1 MAEDYNNY
9 RFESQSKTSRDFVL
23 ANGDVISVI
32 NAGKTVARPSARK
45 RSLYLSVGGTIT
57 ARTTGEFIAPRTG
70 SSANLSVFRPFS
82 GMPAVSNDTRFLVQR
97 VGASSNFTLN
107 IGSSLNAGDIGT
119 FSGMAVR
126 GASGYFS
133 DAAGLNRESDR
144 RPAFLQGASNGVP
157 VQTKSPVD
165 AGVSGSD
172 PASAVASVLGG
183 GLDGIGI
190 GSGAGGS
197 AGPAK
202 TGTTRGPKR
211 NIVLSAS
218 DMENIKTYQL
228 GGETVVEGVSGDY
241 AVSGSYY
248 NGSVTVNT
256 GYHTAVEKNYY
267 YVPGI
272 VGGDGD
278 VVIDDGGSDGDYHF
292 GWIGIQP
299 VRPGYGWIEPWRPG
313 IIIDIPVWP
322 GDFEIVEDYGIQLTE
337 GRVDFDGSDISKIE
351 LEYSAK
357 VSFMVDTTNA
367 ASFTIYR
374 SVLGE
379 DGSCSLTAIQT
390 SSLVLNRETGYYEV
404 TTKGLLL
411 DAGEYYIS
419 IESTGPAPEDGSS
432 YSVSI
437 NDEVTEY
444 FTEGDNSD
452 DWTDLK
458 TAGEFGEVADL
469 GTLDEYS
476 FDVLCDWV
484 GYGDSVDYAGFTL
497 DSAARLSFSIDA
509 DDAVKFTIYQLIKDK
524 NGTYSLKAL
533 QTTTLSYDSEME
545 DYEAITKGLLL
556 QAGTYYISVQSTNAA
571 QGGSA
576 YYNIYLD
583 DENSDFF
590 TGGDNSD
597 DWTDMKTAGADGE
610 VGNVG
615 TLDECSF
622 EVLSDWVGYGDSID
636 YAGFTLD
643 NAAKLSFMIDATGAA
658 KFTIYR
664 LVQDKNGKYSLKAL
678 QATSLSYDKEFEE
691 YEATTK
697 ALLLEAGQYYISV
710 QSTNADQGGSA
721 EYNVYLND
729 EDTEFFTEGN
739 NGDDWTDLTTEGDFG
754 EVGDIGLVFD
764 GCFELAYDWVGFG
777 DAVDYMHFSLDSAAK
792 LSFMVDASD
801 VVKFSLC
808 QLVQDKNGT
817 YSLKELQSTTLTWDR
832 EMEYYEAVTK
842 ALQLARGDYYI
853 CVKSTNADQGGS
865 AYYSVCVNPEKSEFY
880 PVDDS
885 DSWSDLAELGPDGSV
900 GDLGWIDEYSE
911 ELYSDWTGCDAAD
924 YAKIS
929 LYNGA
934 KVSFNLDAD
943 AAAKFAI
950 YRLVLGKNGKYSLE
964 TLQTT
969 SLAWDKQSGT
979 YGATTKGL
987 LLEAGDYYV
996 SMQGTDASKGGASY
1010 TLSLNNGESVF
1021 FTEGDNYD
1029 DWTDLKTEGASGA
1042 VGYVG
1047 FLGDYIEDLT
1057 SGWVGFGD
1065 AVDYAGFTLDTAG
1078 EVSFSLDATDA
1089 ATFTI
1094 YKLVQAKNGTYSLT
1108 ALQTSAL
1115 KLDKASGLY
1124 VATTKGLLLD
1134 AGDYYFAVPSTNAP
1148 QGGGAYYNVNL
1159 NTPECTFFTD
1169 GYNDDDWTDLKTE
1182 GESGE
1187 VGYAGALD
1195 EYTSELVSD
1204 WVGYGD
1210 AVDYMGFYLFS
1221 AAEVSFSLDATDA
1234 ATFTIYQLVQAAN
1247 GTYSLKTLQ
1256 TTALTWDK
1264 QAGKYVATTKGLLLE
1279 GGDYYFAMQ
1288 STNAPQGGNA
1298 YYNVNLNTPACTFFT
1313 EGENWDDWTDLKESG
1328 DYGEVGDVGIVD
1340 EYTSELTSGWVGFGD
1355 AVDYMRF
1362 TTFNDAKLSFF
1373 LDATGEATFTVYQL
1387 VQARNGTYSLKTLQ
1401 TTALAWDKAAGQYAA
1416 TTKALE
1422 LEAGEYYFSL
1432 QSTNA
1437 AQGGSAYYN
1446 LSLNT
1451 AGSEFFETEDEY
1463 EYDISMREPQGDEDG
1478 IWYCEYPATCKI
1490 LPYDPIPVDAVAS
1503 TCEGSA
1509 SGLVDSSLTGTEQ
1522 QQTAASGLL
1531 A

>member
-1 MAEDYNNY
+1 MADDYNDY
-9 RFESQSKTSRDFVL
+9 RFENQSKTSRDFVL

-32 NAGKTVARPSARK
+32 NAGRTVARPSARK
-45 RSLYLSVGGTIT
+45 RSPYLFSDGMTV
-57 ARTTGEFIAPRTG
+57 ARATGDKFIAPRTG
-70 SSANLSVFRPFS
+70 SSASLSVSRSFN
-82 GMPAVSNDTRFLVQR
+82 GTPAVSNDTRFLVQR
-97 VGASSNFTLN
+97 VGAPANFTLN

-126 GASGYFS
+126 GASANSS

-144 RPAFLQGASNGVP
+144 RPAFLPGTSNGVP
-157 VQTKSPVD
+157 VQAKSPAG
-165 AGVSGSD
+165 AGVSDAES
-172 PASAVASVLGG
+172 ASAAAGVNNS

-190 GSGAGGS
+190 GSGSGNAAG
-197 AGPAK
+197 AAK

-211 NIVLSAS
+211 SLVLSAS

-228 GGETVVEGVSGDY
+228 GGGSAVEGVSGDY
-241 AVSGSYY
+241 AVSGSYS
-248 NGSVTVNT
+248 GSVTVNG

-278 VVIDDGGSDGDYHF
+278 VVIDDGGSEGDYHF

-313 IIIDIPVWP
+313 IIEVPVWP
-322 GDFEIVEDYGIQLTE
+322 GEFEIVEDYGIQLTE
-337 GRVDFDGSDISKIE
+337 GRVDFEGSDISKIE

-357 VSFMVDTTNA
+357 VSFMVDATNA

-390 SSLVLNRETGYYEV
+390 SNLVLNRETGYYEV

-411 DAGEYYIS
+411 DAGEYCIS
-419 IESTGPAPEDGSS
+419 IESTGPAPQDGSS

-458 TAGEFGEVADL
+458 TAGENGEVADL
-469 GTLDEYS
+469 GILDECS
-476 FDVLCDWV
+476 FDVLNDWV
-484 GYGDSVDYAGFTL
+484 GYGDSVDYGGFTL

-509 DDAVKFTIYQLIKDK
+509 DAAVKFTIYQLIKDK

-545 DYEAITKGLLL
+545 DYEAVTKGLLL
-556 QAGTYYISVQSTNAA
+556 QAGTYYISVQSTNAD

-576 YYNIYLD
+576 YYNVYLD
-583 DENSDFF
+583 DENTDFF

-597 DWTDMKTAGADGE
+597 DWTDLKTAGENGE

-636 YAGFTLD
+636 YAGFTL
-643 NAAKLSFMIDATGAA
+643 NSAAKLSFMIDATGAA

-678 QATSLSYDKEFEE
+678 QTTSLSYDREFED

-729 EDTEFFTEGN
+729 EDTEFFTEGY
-739 NGDDWTDLTTEGDFG
+739 NGDDWTDLKTEGEFG

-764 GCFELAYDWVGFG
+764 GCFELAYDWVGCG
-777 DAVDYMHFSLDSAAK
+777 DAVDYMHFTLDSAAK

-801 VVKFSLC
+801 VVKFSLY

-817 YSLKELQSTTLTWDR
+817 YSLKELQSTTLSYDR

-865 AYYSVCVNPEKSEFY
+865 ADYSVCINPEKSEFY

-885 DSWSDLAELGPDGSV
+885 DSWGDRAELGPNGSV

-929 LYNGA
+929 LFNGA
-934 KVSFNLDAD
+934 KVSFALSAD
-943 AAAKFAI
+943 AAAKFTI
-950 YRLVLGKNGKYSLE
+950 CRLVQDKYGKYSLE

-987 LLEAGDYYV
+987 LLEAGEYYV
-996 SMQGTDASKGGASY
+996 SMQATDASKGGASY
-1010 TLSLNNGESVF
+1010 TLSLNNEESVF
-1021 FTEGDNYD
+1021 FTEGDNCD

-1047 FLGDYIEDLT
+1047 YLSEYCEELT

-1065 AVDYAGFTLDTAG
+1065 AVDYAGFTLDSAG
-1078 EVSFSLDATDA
+1078 KVSFSLDATDA

-1094 YKLVQAKNGTYSLT
+1094 YRLVQAKNGAYSLT

-1115 KLDKASGLY
+1115 KFDKASGLY

-1134 AGDYYFAVPSTNAP
+1134 AGEYYFAVQSTNAP

-1159 NTPECTFFTD
+1159 NTPECTFYTD
-1169 GYNDDDWTDLKTE
+1169 GYNGDDWTDLKTE

-1204 WVGYGD
+1204 WVGFGD
-1210 AVDYMGFYLFS
+1210 AADYMGFYLFN
-1221 AAEVSFSLDATDA
+1221 AAEVSFMLDATDA
-1234 ATFTIYQLVQAAN
+1234 ATFTVYQLVQAAN
-1247 GTYSLKTLQ
+1247 GTYSLKALQ

-1279 GGDYYFAMQ
+1279 GGDYYFSMQ
-1288 STNAPQGGNA
+1288 STNAAQGGSA
-1298 YYNVNLNTPACTFFT
+1298 YYNVNLNMPDCTFFT
-1313 EGENWDDWTDLKESG
+1313 DGENWDDWTDLKESG

-1340 EYTSELTSGWVGFGD
+1340 EYTSELISGGWVGFGD

-1362 TTFNDAKLSFF
+1362 TTFNDAKLSFN
-1373 LDATGEATFTVYQL
+1373 LDATGAATFTVYEL

-1401 TTALAWDKAAGQYAA
+1401 TTSLAWDKSAGQYAA

-1422 LEAGEYYFSL
+1422 LDAGEYYVSM

-1451 AGSEFFETEDEY
+1451 AASEFFETEDEY
-1463 EYDISMREPQGDEDG
+1463 DISMPEPQGDEEG
-1478 IWYCEYPATCKI
+1478 IWYCEYPVCKV
-1490 LPYDPIPVDAVAS
+1490 LPYDPIPVDTVAS

-1509 SGLVDSSLTGTEQ
+1509 SGLADSGLTGTEKQ
-1522 QQTAASGLL
+1522 QSAASGLL

>member
-1 MAEDYNNY
+1 MADDYNDY
-9 RFESQSKTSRDFVL
+9 RFENQNRTSRDFVL

-32 NAGKTVARPSARK
+32 NAGKPVARPSARR
-45 RSLYLSVGGTIT
+45 RSLSLSVGGTAVI
-57 ARTTGEFIAPRTG
+57 RTNGDKVIVSRTG
-70 SSANLSVFRPFS
+70 SSADLSVSRSFS
-82 GMPAVSNDTRFLVQR
+82 GTPAVSNDKRFLVQR
-97 VGASSNFTLN
+97 VGAPSNFTLN
-107 IGSSLNAGDIGT
+107 IGSLLNAGDIGT
-119 FSGMAVR
+119 FSSMAVR
-126 GASGYFS
+126 GASANHS

-144 RPAFLQGASNGVP
+144 RPAFLQGDTNGIP
-157 VQTKSPVD
+157 VRAKISAD
-165 AGVSGSD
+165 AGVPGNA
-172 PASAVASVLGG
+172 PAFATASVNNI

-190 GSGAGGS
+190 GSGSGGS

-211 NIVLSAS
+211 NLVLSAS

-228 GGETVVEGVSGDY
+228 GGETAVEAYSVGGCYS
-241 AVSGSYY
+241 
-248 NGSVTVNT
+248 GSVTVNG
-256 GYHTAVEKNYY
+256 GYHTAVEKNEY

-278 VVIDDGGSDGDYHF
+278 VVIDDGGTDGDCHF

-313 IIIDIPVWP
+313 IIDIPVWP
-322 GDFEIVEDYGIQLTE
+322 GEFEIVEDYGIQLTE

-357 VSFMVDTTNA
+357 VSFMVDATNA
-367 ASFTIYR
+367 AGFTIYR

-390 SSLVLNRETGYYEV
+390 SNLVLNRETGYYEV

-458 TAGEFGEVADL
+458 TAGENGEFIDL

-476 FDVLCDWV
+476 FDVLNDWV

-497 DSAARLSFSIDA
+497 DNAARLSFSIDA

-556 QAGTYYISVQSTNAA
+556 EAGTYYISVQSTNAD

-576 YYNIYLD
+576 YYNVCLD
-583 DENSDFF
+583 DENTEFF

-597 DWTDMKTAGADGE
+597 DWTDLKTSGENGE
-610 VGNVG
+610 VRNVG
-615 TLDECSF
+615 TIDECSF

-643 NAAKLSFMIDATGAA
+643 SAAKLSFSIDATGAA

-678 QATSLSYDKEFEE
+678 QTTSLSYDKEFEE
-691 YEATTK
+691 YDATTMG
-697 ALLLEAGQYYISV
+697 LLLEAGQYYISV
-710 QSTNADQGGSA
+710 QSANAEQGGSA

-729 EDTEFFTEGN
+729 EDTEFFTEGY
-739 NGDDWTDLTTEGDFG
+739 NGDDWTDLKSEGEFG

-764 GCFELAYDWVGFG
+764 GCFELAYDWVGCG

-792 LSFMVDASD
+792 LSFMIDASD
-801 VVKFSLC
+801 VVKFSLY
-808 QLVQDKNGT
+808 QLVQDKTGT
-817 YSLKELQSTTLTWDR
+817 YSLKELQSVTLTYDR
-832 EMEYYEAVTK
+832 DMEYFEAVTK

-865 AYYSVCVNPEKSEFY
+865 ATYSVCLNPEKSEFY

-885 DSWSDLAELGPDGSV
+885 DSWGDLAELGPNGSV
-900 GDLGWIDEYSE
+900 GDLGLIDEYSE

-924 YAKIS
+924 YARIS
-929 LYNGA
+929 LAYGA
-934 KVSFNLDAD
+934 KVSFDLNAD

-950 YRLVLGKNGKYSLE
+950 YRLVQDKYGRYSLE
-964 TLQTT
+964 ALQTT

-987 LLEAGDYYV
+987 LLEAGEYYV
-996 SMQGTDASKGGASY
+996 SMQGTDASKGGASC
-1010 TLSLNNGESVF
+1010 TLSLNNEESVF
-1021 FTEGDNYD
+1021 FTEGDNCD

-1047 FLGDYIEDLT
+1047 YLGDYAGELT

-1065 AVDYAGFTLDTAG
+1065 AVDYAGFTLDTAA
-1078 EVSFSLDATDA
+1078 ELSFSLDATDA
-1089 ATFTI
+1089 AVFTI
-1094 YKLVQAKNGTYSLT
+1094 YRLVQAKNGKYSLET
-1108 ALQTSAL
+1108 LQTSAL
-1115 KLDKASGLY
+1115 KFDKASGLY
-1124 VATTKGLLLD
+1124 VATTKGLLLE
-1134 AGDYYFAVPSTNAP
+1134 AGDYYFAVQSANAP

-1159 NTPECTFFTD
+1159 NTPECAFYAD
-1169 GYNDDDWTDLKTE
+1169 GFNGDDWTDLKTE

-1195 EYTSELVSD
+1195 ESMSELVSD
-1204 WVGYGD
+1204 WVGFGD
-1210 AVDYMGFYLFS
+1210 VVDYMGFYLFN

-1264 QAGKYVATTKGLLLE
+1264 QAGKYVATTNGLLLE
-1279 GGDYYFAMQ
+1279 GGDYYFSMQ
-1288 STNAPQGGNA
+1288 SANAAKGGSA
-1298 YYNVNLNTPACTFFT
+1298 YYSVNLNTPACTFFT
-1313 EGENWDDWTDLKESG
+1313 DGENWDDWTDLKESG
-1328 DYGEVGDVGIVD
+1328 EYGEFGDVGIVD
-1340 EYTSELTSGWVGFGD
+1340 EYTSELVSGGWVGFGD

-1362 TTFNDAKLSFF
+1362 TTFDDAKLSFD
-1373 LDATGEATFTVYQL
+1373 LNATGAATFTVYQL
-1387 VQARNGTYSLKTLQ
+1387 IQAKNGTYSLKTLQ

-1416 TTKALE
+1416 TTKALQ
-1422 LEAGEYYFSL
+1422 LDAGEYYVSV

-1437 AQGGSAYYN
+1437 AQGGSAYYD
-1446 LSLNT
+1446 LALNT
-1451 AGSEFFETEDEY
+1451 AGSEFFETEDD
-1463 EYDISMREPQGDEDG
+1463 YDISMPYTPDDEEG
-1478 IWYCEYPATCKI
+1478 IWYCEYPAVCRI
-1490 LPYDPIPVDAVAS
+1490 LPYDPVPAETVA

-1509 SGLVDSSLTGTEQ
+1509 LGLDDSGLTWTEKQQSVLTDSSL
-1522 QQTAASGLL
+1522 L

>member
-1 MAEDYNNY
+1 MADDYNDY
-9 RFESQSKTSRDFVL
+9 RFEKQSKTSRDFVL
-23 ANGDVISVI
+23 ANGDVVSVI
-32 NAGKTVARPSARK
+32 NAGKTAAGPSARK
-45 RSLYLSVGGTIT
+45 RSLILSTDGTTI
-57 ARTTGEFIAPRTG
+57 ARAKGGEFIAPRRAA
-70 SSANLSVFRPFS
+70 SATLSVSRSFR
-82 GMPAVSNDTRFLVQR
+82 GTPAVSNDTRFLVQR
-97 VGASSNFTLN
+97 VGAPSNFTLN

-126 GASGYFS
+126 GASAHSSGS
-133 DAAGLNRESDR
+133 AALNRESDLR
-144 RPAFLQGASNGVP
+144 TAFLQGAANGVP
-157 VQTKSPVD
+157 VQSKSSAD
-165 AGVSGSD
+165 YGVSGND
-172 PASAVASVLGG
+172 PASATASVNNI

-190 GSGAGGS
+190 GSGAS
-197 AGPAK
+197 SAAGPAK
-202 TGTTRGPKR
+202 TGSTRGPKR

-228 GGETVVEGVSGDY
+228 GGETAAETYSVGGNGV
-241 AVSGSYY
+241 YY
-248 NGSVTVNT
+248 SGSVTVNG
-256 GYHTAVEKNYY
+256 GYHTAVEKEYY
-267 YVPGI
+267 SGPGI
-272 VGGDGD
+272 VGGD
-278 VVIDDGGSDGDYHF
+278 VVIDDGGSEGDYHF
-292 GWIGIQP
+292 GWIGVYP

-313 IIIDIPVWP
+313 IIDIPVWP
-322 GDFEIVEDYGIQLTE
+322 GEFEIVEDYGIQLTE

-357 VSFMVDTTNA
+357 VSFMVDATNA

-379 DGSCSLTAIQT
+379 DASCSLTAIQT
-390 SSLVLNRETGYYEV
+390 SNLVLNRETGYYEV

-458 TAGEFGEVADL
+458 TAGENGEVADL
-469 GTLDEYS
+469 GILDDCC
-476 FDVLCDWV
+476 FDVLNDWV
-484 GYGDSVDYAGFTL
+484 GYGDSIDYAGFTL
-497 DSAARLSFSIDA
+497 ESAAKLSFSIDA
-509 DDAVKFTIYQLIKDK
+509 DSAVKFTIYQLIKDK

-556 QAGTYYISVQSTNAA
+556 QAGTYYISVQSTNAD

-576 YYNIYLD
+576 YYNVYLD
-583 DENSDFF
+583 DENTDFF

-597 DWTDMKTAGADGE
+597 DWTDLKTAGSDGE
-610 VGNVG
+610 VGNIG

-636 YAGFTLD
+636 YAGFTL
-643 NAAKLSFMIDATGAA
+643 NSAAKLSFMIDATGAA
-658 KFTIYR
+658 KFTIYQ

-678 QATSLSYDKEFEE
+678 QTTSLSYDKEFED

-697 ALLLEAGQYYISV
+697 ALLLGAGTYYISV

-729 EDTEFFTEGN
+729 ENTEFFTEGY
-739 NGDDWTDLTTEGDFG
+739 NGDDWTDLKTEGEFG

-764 GCFELAYDWVGFG
+764 GCFDLAYDWVGCG

-801 VVKFSLC
+801 AVKFSIY

-817 YSLKELQSTTLTWDR
+817 YSLKELQSTMLTYDR

-865 AYYSVCVNPEKSEFY
+865 AYYNVCLNPEKSEFY

-885 DSWSDLAELGPDGSV
+885 DSWGDLAELGPNGSV
-900 GDLGWIDEYSE
+900 GDLGVIDEYSE
-911 ELYSDWTGCDAAD
+911 ELYSDWTGCDSVD
-924 YAKIS
+924 YARIS
-929 LYNGA
+929 LFNGA
-934 KVSFNLDAD
+934 KVSFTLDAD
-943 AAAKFAI
+943 AAAKFSI
-950 YRLVLGKNGKYSLE
+950 YRLVQDKYGKYSLE

-987 LLEAGDYYV
+987 LLEAGEYYI
-996 SMQGTDASKGGASY
+996 SMQATDTSKGGASY
-1010 TLSLNNGESVF
+1010 TLSLNSEDSVF

-1047 FLGDYIEDLT
+1047 YLSEYCEELT

-1065 AVDYAGFTLDTAG
+1065 AVDYAGFTLDTAA

-1089 ATFTI
+1089 ASFTI
-1094 YKLVQAKNGTYSLT
+1094 YRLVQAKNGTYSLT
-1108 ALQTSAL
+1108 ALQTSSL
-1115 KLDKASGLY
+1115 KFDKASGLY

-1134 AGDYYFAVPSTNAP
+1134 AGDYYFAVQSTNAP

-1159 NTPECTFFTD
+1159 NTPECAFFTD
-1169 GYNDDDWTDLKTE
+1169 GYNGDDWTDLKTE

-1195 EYTSELVSD
+1195 ESTFELVSD

-1221 AAEVSFSLDATDA
+1221 AAEVSFTLDATDA
-1234 ATFTIYQLVQAAN
+1234 ATFTVYQLVQAAN
-1247 GTYSLKTLQ
+1247 GAYSLKMLQ

-1288 STNAPQGGNA
+1288 STNASKGGSA
-1298 YYNVNLNTPACTFFT
+1298 YYNINLNTPACTFFT
-1313 EGENWDDWTDLKESG
+1313 DGENWDDWTDLKESG
-1328 DYGEVGDVGIVD
+1328 EYGEFGDVGIVD
-1340 EYTSELTSGWVGFGD
+1340 EYTSELVSGGWVGFGD

-1362 TTFNDAKLSFF
+1362 TTFDDAKLSFD
-1373 LDATGEATFTVYQL
+1373 LNATGAATFTVYEL

-1401 TTALAWDKAAGQYAA
+1401 TTALVWDKAAGQYAA

-1422 LEAGEYYFSL
+1422 LEAGEYYIAV

-1451 AGSEFFETEDEY
+1451 AGSEFFETEDDWFELT
-1463 EYDISMREPQGDEDG
+1463 MPVDG
-1478 IWYCEYPATCKI
+1478 GESVWICGYPA
-1490 LPYDPIPVDAVAS
+1490 VDDVLSYATVETAS

-1509 SGLVDSSLTGTEQ
+1509 LGLADTGLTGTEKQ
-1522 QQTAASGLL
+1522 QSAASGLL